1 MVSGL
6 FGALGRLVRHRLFQ
20 VLVSLAVGAV
30 LLWLAIARIDLAG
43 LGAELAQVRPG
54 WLVAAVALYWIAL
67 MLRSWRWRILLAPV
81 RRLSFGQVFHGLLV
95 GYAANYLLPARLG
108 ELVRA
113 DFLGRRYGISRLSV
127 VGTIVVERLFDVVV
141 FIGFIF
147 AGMAAL
153 HSSGDSRIGPILH
166 LVELVAVGCVV
177 LIILL
182 LVLVR
187 LRHKPLPRPIAFLE
201 KRLRALAAGLH
212 LITGAQEVALLAAA
226 TAIVW
231 TADTVTFWLMARALL
246 GTELTLLPLL
256 LVMGMSCLA
265 ALIPA
270 APGNIGALQYALV
283 LAFQL
288 LGLPGRHR
296 LQPGD
301 LGPGMLHRR
310 LDPGR
315 RRALSPGRARQRPD
329 AAPGCGPPVP

>member
-1 MVSGL
+1 MVRGL
-6 FGALGRLVRHRLFQ
+6 FGTLGRLVRHRLFQ
-20 VLVSLAVGAV
+20 VLVSLAIGAV

-43 LGAELAQVRPG
+43 LGAELAQVRTG
-54 WLVAAVALYWIAL
+54 WLVAAVAVYWVAL
-67 MLRSWRWRILLAPV
+67 TLRSWRWRILLAPV
-81 RRLSFGQVFHGLLV
+81 RALTFGQVFHGLLV
-95 GYAANYLLPARLG
+95 GYAANNQLPARLG

-182 LVLVR
+182 LILVR
-187 LRHKPLPRPIAFLE
+187 IRHKPLPRPLVFLE

-231 TADTVTFWLMARALL
+231 TADTATYWLLAYSLHAP
-246 GTELTLLPLL
+246 LTLLQLL

-288 LGLPGRHR
+288 LGLPGVTGFS
-296 LQPGD
+296 LATLAQGCCIAGSTLVGGGLYLLAA
-301 LGPGMLHRR
+301 LG
-310 LDPGR
+310 
-315 RRALSPGRARQRPD
+315 SARTPPKV
-329 AAPGCGPPVP
+329 AGPPVP